1 METSRCAV
9 FDAATVVGDRWTMLI
24 LREALHGKTHFDE
37 FERGLGVATNVLSSR
52 LKLLLGNDLL
62 ERRRSAG
69 PGSRLTY
76 HLTEKGR
83 AFFPVYVALKSWADQ
98 WWPQSDRAGVRLYDV
113 KTGEEIVAAA
123 LARADGSEIRCED
136 MVCKL
141 CTSRSEALA

>member
-1 METSRCAV
+1 
-9 FDAATVVGDRWTMLI
+9 MLI

-83 AFFPVYVALKSWADQ
+83 AFFPVYVALN
-98 WWPQSDRAGVRLYDV
+98 RLLKYRQR
-113 KTGEEIVAAA
+113 TSARR
-123 LARADGSEIRCED
+123 LAESLI
-136 MVCKL
+136 
-141 CTSRSEALA
+141 